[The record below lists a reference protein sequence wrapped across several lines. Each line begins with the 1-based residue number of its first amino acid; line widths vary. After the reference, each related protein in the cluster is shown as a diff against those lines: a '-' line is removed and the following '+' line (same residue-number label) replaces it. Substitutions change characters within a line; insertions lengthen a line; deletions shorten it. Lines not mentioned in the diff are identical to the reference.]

1 MQIMN
6 NVYQVLGGAYAN
18 IANIFAVKTDN
29 GLVLIDSAETE
40 EEYELILENMRY
52 WGLEKYPISYVL
64 LSHKHLNHIGNAYR
78 FREMGAKIVA
88 GVRDADAVEKG
99 IITEICDY
107 APFPKKKQ
115 YVPCPVDIKVKD
127 GDSIKAGNLCFEVT
141 EVPGHTDGSVFY
153 RLELKGKVIYF
164 TGDVLNVAPDCT
176 GATLGWEGGIDY
188 NRDIFFDSIRR
199 FSKFECDII
208 LPGHYQLCLQDGSR
222 IMNDAYRAAL
232 EEWRQPSVVIE

>member
-107 APFPKKKQ
+107 APFPKK
-115 YVPCPVDIKVKD
+115 
-127 GDSIKAGNLCFEVT
+127 SNMF
-141 EVPGHTDGSVFY
+141 H
-153 RLELKGKVIYF
+153 
-164 TGDVLNVAPDCT
+164 
-176 GATLGWEGGIDY
+176 
-188 NRDIFFDSIRR
+188 
-199 FSKFECDII
+199 
-208 LPGHYQLCLQDGSR
+208 
-222 IMNDAYRAAL
+222 AL
-232 EEWRQPSVVIE
+232 LT